1 MTRHNKFRNVNFDN
15 EDSILRYN
23 DSIQDVEFPDEYN
36 DSFDKIID
44 AEMKR
49 NNYKPQNTI
58 RKHEDKLAPQF
69 TQMKLES
76 QREETS
82 SYEQVS
88 KDQHDPC
95 IQGLEKSKELE
106 KILRY
111 PNEKEKTESG
121 LTHVVISTFLF
132 ALIGV
137 GVADLTINK
146 NHRDYLQNAFYS
158 LTQNYTKNS
167 RETNQLEK

>member
-1 MTRHNKFRNVNFDN
+1 MTLKKTQIIYETGGIGLDEVNLLKYLNENKFHISEDDYYCSSRTDIDDKNNKNTHNGTIYCTYRNKLFSIEWRNRRVN
-15 EDSILRYN
+15 IKY
-23 DSIQDVEFPDEYN
+23 
-36 DSFDKIID
+36 
-44 AEMKR
+44 
-49 NNYKPQNTI
+49 
-58 RKHEDKLAPQF
+58 EDKLAPQF

-111 PNEKEKTESG
+111 PNEKEKTKSG
-121 LTHVVISTFLF
+121 LTHVVIS
-132 ALIGV
+132 
-137 GVADLTINK
+137 
-146 NHRDYLQNAFYS
+146 
-158 LTQNYTKNS
+158 
-167 RETNQLEK
+167 